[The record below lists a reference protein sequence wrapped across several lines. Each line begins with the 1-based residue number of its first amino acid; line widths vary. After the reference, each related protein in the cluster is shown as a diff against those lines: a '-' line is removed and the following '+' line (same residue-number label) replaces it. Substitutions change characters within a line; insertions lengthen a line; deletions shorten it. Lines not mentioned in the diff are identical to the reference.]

1 MWTALRALSRQ
12 KTLSAEAVSSS
23 QLSRCLSVLD
33 LTLLGVGSTLG
44 LGVYV
49 LAGAVARDEAGPA
62 VTISFL
68 VAAIASAFA
77 GICYAEF
84 AARVPRAGS
93 AYVYSYVCVGEFV
106 AFVIGWNLILE
117 YVIGTAS
124 VARGLS
130 SYVDTLVNGTM
141 ERTMKEVMP
150 MKINF
155 LSSYPDFLSL
165 GMILVLTGI
174 LSTGVKESTLFNNV
188 FTGINITVI
197 LIVIISGAI
206 KADPNNW
213 KILKEDIPST
223 VTNPGEGGFL
233 PFGVAGVMAGAAK
246 CFYGF
251 VGFDCV
257 ATTGEEAKNPQRS
270 IPISIVIS
278 LVIIFLSYFGISTV
292 LTMMWPYYDQ
302 DPHAPLPY
310 VFNQVGWPA
319 VMWIV
324 TTGAVFALC
333 TSLLGAMF
341 PLPRILYAMASD
353 GLLFQFLA
361 KVHPRSQTPVLATVV
376 SGIFA
381 GIMAAIFDLQHL
393 IDMMSIGTLL
403 AYTIV
408 AICVLILRYEDPSP
422 ASFEHDLPKKEIN
435 VFNAVLLS
443 LKHLFNFSLLKYPT
457 ELTSTITKWAVVIFS
472 LIALMFCATLIH
484 AGDFVQQGEM
494 WAVILLAVL
503 AFLMML
509 TLAVIARQPVSTK
522 DLSFKVPLVPMIP
535 ALSVLINLY
544 LMLMLDRNTWIRFS
558 VWLVIGFIIYFG
570 YGIRKSEEAK
580 YRKSKELENVQ
591 YHESKYQVNQKQAP
605 LASQP
610 PTFSTIFK
618 NRASYDVKL

>member
-174 LSTGVKESTLFNNV
+174 LSTGVKESTLLNNV
-188 FTGINITVI
+188 FTGINIIVI

-310 VFNQVGWPA
+310 VFSQVGWPA
-319 VMWIV
+319 IMWIV